1 MHNQNNLI
9 LDILQLAEEYYYY
22 TFAIVFGIGLLQ
34 GAILARGIRRKFPKL
49 KKYAKGVSI
58 IILILFSINAAG
70 NISKFV
76 EPSKVEFAEFAIPET
91 PESAFL
97 LLINVL
103 GLNAGI
109 IAVTGIF
116 ISITLILLFRFAEL
130 NQISRY
136 FIFTISVIV
145 FIVAMLG
152 RFTDYVPSTFQI
164 ILYAMYQFGMTLGI
178 FSIMRRRN
186 KDPLDD
192 LE

>member
-1 MHNQNNLI
+1 
-9 LDILQLAEEYYYY
+9 LDILQLSEEYYYY
-22 TFAIVFGIGLLQ
+22 TFAVVFTIGLLQ

-70 NISKFV
+70 NISKFA
-76 EPSKVEFAEFAIPET
+76 EPSKVEFTEFVIPET
-91 PESAFL
+91 PEAVFL
-97 LLINVL
+97 LLVDML
-103 GLNAGI
+103 GLNAGV

-130 NQISRY
+130 NPVSRY

-145 FIVAMLG
+145 FIIAMLG

-164 ILYAMYQFGMTLGI
+164 ILYVMYQLGLTLGI
-178 FSIMRRRN
+178 FTIMRRREKN
-186 KDPLDD
+186 PLDD
-192 LE
+192 IS

>member
-1 MHNQNNLI
+1 MF
-9 LDILQLAEEYYYY
+9 
-22 TFAIVFGIGLLQ
+22 TIGLLQ

-70 NISKFV
+70 NISKFA
-76 EPSKVEFAEFAIPET
+76 EPSKVEFTEFVIPET
-91 PESAFL
+91 PEAVFL
-97 LLINVL
+97 LLVDML
-103 GLNAGI
+103 GLNAGV

-130 NQISRY
+130 NPVSRY

-145 FIVAMLG
+145 FIIAMLG

-164 ILYAMYQFGMTLGI
+164 ILYVMYQLGLTLGI
-178 FSIMRRRN
+178 FTIMRRREKN
-186 KDPLDD
+186 PLDD
-192 LE
+192 IS

>member
-1 MHNQNNLI
+1 M
-9 LDILQLAEEYYYY
+9 DILQLAEEYYYY

-58 IILILFSINAAG
+58 ILLILFSINAAG
-70 NISKFV
+70 NISKFA
-76 EPSKVEFAEFAIPET
+76 EPPKVEFTEFVMPET
-91 PESAFL
+91 SEAAFL
-97 LLINVL
+97 LLIDVL

-130 NQISRY
+130 NSISRY

-145 FIVAMLG
+145 FIIAMLG

-164 ILYAMYQFGMTLGI
+164 ILYVMYQLGMTLGI
-178 FSIMRRRN
+178 FSIMRRRE
-186 KDPLDD
+186 KDPLEDMG
-192 LE
+192 

>member
-1 MHNQNNLI
+1 ME
-9 LDILQLAEEYYYY
+9 ILQLAEEYYYY

-76 EPSKVEFAEFAIPET
+76 EPPKVEFTEFVVPET
-91 PESAFL
+91 PEAAFL
-97 LLINVL
+97 LLIDVL

-130 NQISRY
+130 NSISRY

-145 FIVAMLG
+145 FIIAMLG

-164 ILYAMYQFGMTLGI
+164 ILYVMYQLGMTLGI
-178 FSIMRRRN
+178 FSIMRRRE
-186 KDPLDD
+186 KDPLEDFG
-192 LE
+192 